1 MSGRPI
7 KVADRREPGRAAD
20 ATSTPASTLASE
32 IKALVVAGDRE
43 AARDRFGSLVTLLQR
58 RGLRI
63 AYHYLRDAADADEA
77 VQDAF
82 VKVFLHIEQYRE
94 ELSFDVWFMRILV
107 NACLDRLK
115 SRTRQQR
122 WIASPID
129 EAHEARPLEQA
140 VGREPSSLHQLL
152 VRERWQRVLDA
163 VAGLP
168 DRQRLVFTLSH
179 LDERTAGEISAST
192 GMSPATVRVHL
203 FRAIRKLRGVLGD
216 ER

>member
-1 MSGRPI
+1 MSGRPNE
-7 KVADRREPGRAAD
+7 VADRREPGRTAD
-20 ATSTPASTLASE
+20 ATSTPASALATE

-43 AARDRFGSLVTLLQR
+43 TARDRFGSLVTLLQR

-122 WIASPID
+122 WIASPND
-129 EAHEARPLEQA
+129 EAQEARPLEQA
-140 VGREPSSLHQLL
+140 VGLEPSSEHQLL
-152 VRERWQRVLDA
+152 VRERWQQMLEA

-203 FRAIRKLRGVLGD
+203 FRAIRKLRAVLGD
-216 ER
+216 KG

>member
-1 MSGRPI
+1 MSVRPI
-7 KVADRREPGRAAD
+7 EVDQRSASRSAD
-20 ATSTPASTLASE
+20 AVATPASAVATE
-32 IKALVVAGDRE
+32 IKALVLAGERE
-43 AARDRFGSLVTLLQR
+43 AARDRFGALVTLLQR

-122 WIASPID
+122 WLSSPLD
-129 EAHEARPLEQA
+129 QNHEGRPVEQA
-140 VGREPSSLHQLL
+140 PGAEPSSEHKLL
-152 VRERWQRVLDA
+152 VRERWSQVLEA
-163 VAGLP
+163 VAALP

-179 LDERTAGEISAST
+179 LDERTAAEISEAT

-203 FRAIRKLRGVLGD
+203 FRAIRKLRAVLGD
-216 ER
+216 LQ

>member
-7 KVADRREPGRAAD
+7 EVERRPLGRPSD
-20 ATSTPASTLASE
+20 ATATPASAVAAE
-32 IKALVVAGDRE
+32 IKALVLAGERE
-43 AARDRFGSLVTLLQR
+43 AARDRFGSLVALLQR
-58 RGLRI
+58 RALRI

-122 WIASPID
+122 WIASPLEDAQD
-129 EAHEARPLEQA
+129 ERPVEQA
-140 VGREPSSLHQLL
+140 AGAAPSTEHELL
-152 VRERWQRVLDA
+152 ARERWGQVLQA
-163 VAGLP
+163 VSTLP

-179 LDERTAGEISAST
+179 LDERTAAEISDAT

-203 FRAIRKLRGVLGD
+203 FRAIRKLRAMLGED
-216 ER
+216 K

>member
-7 KVADRREPGRAAD
+7 EVDRRPSTRVSD
-20 ATSTPASTLASE
+20 ATATPASAVAAE
-32 IKALVVAGDRE
+32 IKTLVLAGERE
-43 AARDRFGSLVTLLQR
+43 AARDRFGSLVALLQR
-58 RGLRI
+58 RALRI

-122 WIASPID
+122 WIAAPLDDAHD
-129 EAHEARPLEQA
+129 ERPVEQA
-140 VGREPSSLHQLL
+140 AGTAPSTEHELL
-152 VRERWQRVLDA
+152 ARERWNQVLEA
-163 VAGLP
+163 VATLP
-168 DRQRLVFTLSH
+168 ERQRLVFTLSH
-179 LDERTAGEISAST
+179 LDERTAAEISEST

-203 FRAIRKLRGVLGD
+203 FRAIRKLRAVLG
-216 ER
+216 ENV

>member
-7 KVADRREPGRAAD
+7 EVEPRPATRASD
-20 ATSTPASTLASE
+20 ATATPASAVAAE
-32 IKALVVAGDRE
+32 IKALVLAGDRE
-43 AARDRFGSLVTLLQR
+43 AARDRFGSLVSLLQR
-58 RGLRI
+58 RASRI
-63 AYHYLRDAADADEA
+63 AYQYLRDAADADEA

-122 WIASPID
+122 WIASPLD
-129 EAHEARPLEQA
+129 EAGDERPVEQA
-140 VGREPSSLHQLL
+140 AGTAPSTEHELL
-152 VRERWQRVLDA
+152 ARERWGQVLDA
-163 VAGLP
+163 VATLP

-179 LDERTAGEISAST
+179 LDERTATEISEAT

-203 FRAIRKLRGVLGD
+203 FRAIRKLRAVLG
-216 ER
+216 EHE

>member
-7 KVADRREPGRAAD
+7 EVDQRSASRSAD
-20 ATSTPASTLASE
+20 AVTTPASAVATE
-32 IKALVVAGDRE
+32 IKALVLAGERE
-43 AARDRFGSLVTLLQR
+43 AARDRFGALVTLLQR
-58 RGLRI
+58 RGVRI
-63 AYHYLRDAADADEA
+63 AYHYLREAADADEA

-94 ELSFDVWFMRILV
+94 DLSFDVWFMRILV

-122 WIASPID
+122 WLSSPLD
-129 EAHEARPLEQA
+129 QTHDGRPLEQA
-140 VGREPSSLHQLL
+140 AGPEPSSEHKLL
-152 VRERWQRVLDA
+152 VRERWSQVLDA
-163 VAGLP
+163 VATLP

-179 LDERTAGEISAST
+179 LDERTAAEISEAT

-203 FRAIRKLRGVLGD
+203 FRAIRKLRAVLG
-216 ER
+216 ELQ

>member
-7 KVADRREPGRAAD
+7 EVDQRSASRSAD
-20 ATSTPASTLASE
+20 AVATPASAVATE
-32 IKALVVAGDRE
+32 IKALVLAGERE
-43 AARDRFGSLVTLLQR
+43 AARDRFGALVTLLQR

-122 WIASPID
+122 WLSSPVD
-129 EAHEARPLEQA
+129 QGHDGRPVEQA
-140 VGREPSSLHQLL
+140 AGPEPSSEHKLL
-152 VRERWQRVLDA
+152 VRERWSQVLDA
-163 VAGLP
+163 VATLP

-179 LDERTAGEISAST
+179 LDERTAAEISDAT

-203 FRAIRKLRGVLGD
+203 FRAIRKLRAALG
-216 ER
+216 EQQ

>member
-7 KVADRREPGRAAD
+7 EVEQRNASRSAD
-20 ATSTPASTLASE
+20 AVSTPASAVASE
-32 IKALVVAGDRE
+32 IKALVSAGERE
-43 AARDRFGSLVTLLQR
+43 VARDRFGALVTLLQR
-58 RGLRI
+58 RGVRI
-63 AYHYLRDAADADEA
+63 AYHYLRDPADADEA

-94 ELSFDVWFMRILV
+94 ELSFDVWFVRILV

-122 WIASPID
+122 WLSSPLD
-129 EAHEARPLEQA
+129 QNYEGRPVEQA
-140 VGREPSSLHQLL
+140 PGPEPSSEHKLL
-152 VRERWQRVLDA
+152 VRERWSQVLEA
-163 VAGLP
+163 VAALP

-179 LDERTAGEISAST
+179 LDERTAAEISEAT

-203 FRAIRKLRGVLGD
+203 FRAIRKLRAVLGD
-216 ER
+216 LQ

>member
-7 KVADRREPGRAAD
+7 EVDQRTLARTGD
-20 ATSTPASTLASE
+20 ATATPASVLAAE
-32 IKALVVAGDRE
+32 IKALVLAGERE
-43 AARDRFGSLVTLLQR
+43 VARDRFGSLVALLQR
-58 RGLRI
+58 RALRI

-94 ELSFDVWFMRILV
+94 ELSFDVWFTRILV

-115 SRTRQQR
+115 SRKRQQR
-122 WIASPID
+122 WIAT
-129 EAHEARPLEQA
+129 PLEDAHDERPVEQA
-140 VGREPSSLHQLL
+140 AATAPSTEHALL
-152 VRERWQRVLDA
+152 ARERWQQVLAA
-163 VAGLP
+163 VATLP

-179 LDERTAGEISAST
+179 LDERTAGEISEAT

-203 FRAIRKLRGVLGD
+203 FRAIRKLRGMLG
-216 ER
+216 EH

>member
-7 KVADRREPGRAAD
+7 EVAPQRASRTAD
-20 ATSTPASTLASE
+20 ATATPASLLAGE
-32 IKALVVAGDRE
+32 IKALVAAGERD
-43 AARDRFGSLVTLLQR
+43 AARERFGALVALLQR
-58 RGLRI
+58 RGLRV
-63 AYHYLRDAADADEA
+63 AYQYLRDGADADEA

-94 ELSFDVWFMRILV
+94 DLSFDVWFMRILV

-115 SRTRQQR
+115 SRTRQHR
-122 WIASPID
+122 WMASPID

-140 VGREPSSLHQLL
+140 VGPEPSSEHQLL
-152 VRERWQRVLDA
+152 VRERWKRMLDA
-163 VAGLP
+163 VAALP

-179 LDERTAGEISAST
+179 LDERTAGEISAAT

-203 FRAIRKLRGVLGD
+203 FRAIRKLRSVLGD
-216 ER
+216 EK

>member
-7 KVADRREPGRAAD
+7 EVDRRPSTRASD
-20 ATSTPASTLASE
+20 AASPASAVAAE
-32 IKALVVAGDRE
+32 IKTLVLAGDRE

-58 RGLRI
+58 RALRI

-122 WIASPID
+122 WIATPVDDTHD
-129 EAHEARPLEQA
+129 ERPVEQA
-140 VGREPSSLHQLL
+140 AGTAPSTEHELL
-152 VRERWQRVLDA
+152 ARERWHQVLKA
-163 VAGLP
+163 VATLP
-168 DRQRLVFTLSH
+168 ERQRLVFTLSH
-179 LDERTAGEISAST
+179 LDERTAAEISQST

-203 FRAIRKLRGVLGD
+203 FRAVRKLRAALGED
-216 ER
+216 V